1 MTDKKDKPSIPS
13 FNMNSMN
20 AGMFGLAIPMPFP
33 VFAPQVMPMR
43 MMPPLWPPNNA
54 FMQGYMEAVSAGMAQ
69 AIDQST
75 VTGKTEQSGNFK
87 TGLSN
92 RDGTSK
98 GSCSTSL
105 SSSGLDN
112 VSNHIDTNQFLTDH
126 GKQQG
131 NNLPQFPNTP
141 LLLPFGGFFPFG
153 SYLPYFNQNAALV
166 NGFAGEQG
174 TESETRTAEETFTE
188 DLKNSSPLQS
198 LEVTREP
205 LQLDHGDKQEEQSP
219 VISVKRSEEN
229 AESASVQNSCSVD
242 ASDTNSEEMDVA
254 QILINF
260 MPVPVISGAKQ
271 GAGGSSDKS
280 EAVRSP
286 SVIKENVYV
295 SASSPAVVEDA
306 LPVSETVVKS
316 ASASKMTYAE
326 ISAKTVLT
334 SAKAL
339 SPSCEAS
346 VIKDVSPSSV
356 VVAKDLAGKLTEE
369 DCKPQQNVAKSES
382 DLVIQCNNNNNNY
395 IDYNDVEMTENSGQK
410 HGVEVSVP
418 ATSSSMVPSLSPQQP
433 KETQECQ
440 TSVITYVKNESPGN
454 VSIRSNECTEHKS
467 VELAALEPKSLEYQQ
482 GTSSDDE
489 MAIPTV
495 DDLLKGDVGSDK
507 STYKCEVC
515 AQLFRSS
522 LGLQK
527 HLEFHTDDGQH
538 YTCTICF
545 QPFKEAK
552 TLEGHIAL
560 HMRKRPHKCSF
571 CPKAFRDPG
580 SLQKHVRVHTGEKP
594 YKCTSCYQSFAEYSS
609 LRKHLRVHTGEQPY
623 RCQYCSKA
631 FSISGN
637 LQRHVLIH
645 TGERPY
651 KCSFC
656 PKAFNNPSHLR
667 RHVKNLHFKGEATTG
682 VVEDM
687 ISAIQGEIS
696 AQVKKPEELNFQEG
710 IQPVEHIVELS
721 SSS

>member
-1 MTDKKDKPSIPS
+1 MTDKKGKPSIPP
-13 FNMNSMN
+13 FNMNPMN
-20 AGMFGLAIPMPFP
+20 TGMFGIAIPMPFP
-33 VFAPQVMPMR
+33 VFAPQMMPMR
-43 MMPPLWPPNNA
+43 MMPPVWPPSNA
-54 FMQGYMEAVSAGMAQ
+54 FMQQYMEAISSGMTQ
-69 AIDQST
+69 AMGRST
-75 VTGKTEQSGNFK
+75 VTGKEQSNN
-87 TGLSN
+87 TETALSN
-92 RDGTSK
+92 GDETSM

-105 SSSGLDN
+105 SPSGLGN
-112 VSNHIDTNQFLTDH
+112 ASNHIGTNQLIADH
-126 GKQQG
+126 SKRQG

-141 LLLPFGGFFPFG
+141 LLFPFGGFFPWG
-153 SYLPYFNQNAALV
+153 SYLPSYFNQTAAV
-166 NGFAGEQG
+166 NEFASKQGE
-174 TESETRTAEETFTE
+174 ESESHTEEEIFTE
-188 DLKNSSPLQS
+188 DLRNNSPLETM
-198 LEVTREP
+198 EVSRKQ
-205 LQLDHGDKQEEQSP
+205 LQPDYGDKQEEQSP
-219 VISVKRSEEN
+219 VTSDKPSEEN
-229 AESASVQNSCSVD
+229 TESASVQNSSSVD
-242 ASDTNSEEMDVA
+242 ISDTNSAEMDVA

-271 GAGGSSDKS
+271 DAVNSSDKS
-280 EAVRSP
+280 AATSSQ
-286 SVIKENVYV
+286 SVIEENV
-295 SASSPAVVEDA
+295 SLNASNPAVIESA
-306 LPVSETVVKS
+306 LPVRETVVTS
-316 ASASKMTYAE
+316 ASPSKVTPAE
-326 ISAKTVLT
+326 SLAKTMPT
-334 SAKAL
+334 SARTP
-339 SPSCEAS
+339 SPCCEA
-346 VIKDVSPSSV
+346 VLEDVSPSSV
-356 VVAKDLAGKLTEE
+356 TKDLTGKLTKE
-369 DCKPQQNVAKSES
+369 DSKSQPNVTKSQNDIA
-382 DLVIQCNNNNNNY
+382 IQCNNNY
-395 IDYNDVEMTENSGQK
+395 IEYNDVEMTENSGQK
-410 HGVEVSVP
+410 HGVNVTPPVP
-418 ATSSSMVPSLSPQQP
+418 SSSIVLPLNSKQP
-433 KETQECQ
+433 KETQEGQ
-440 TSVITYVKNESPGN
+440 SSVISFITNEPLVD
-454 VSIRSNECTEHKS
+454 VSMPSTECTENKS
-467 VELAALEPKSLEYQQ
+467 VELVALAPKSLEYQQ

-489 MAIPTV
+489 VAIPTV
-495 DDLLKGDVGSDK
+495 DDLLKGDVGSEK

-545 QPFKEAK
+545 QLFKEAK
-552 TLEGHIAL
+552 TLEDHIAL

-687 ISAIQGEIS
+687 ISAIQGEIRT
-696 AQVKKPEELNFQEG
+696 QVKKADELNFQEG
-710 IQPVEHIVELS
+710 IQPVEQVVELS
-721 SSS
+721 SS

>member
-1 MTDKKDKPSIPS
+1 MTDKKDKPSIPA
-13 FNMNSMN
+13 FNMNTMN

-43 MMPPLWPPNNA
+43 MIPPLWPPNSA
-54 FMQGYMEAVSAGMAQ
+54 FMQQYMEAISAGMAQ
-69 AIDQST
+69 AMGQST
-75 VTGKTEQSGNFK
+75 VNGKEQCGKTA
-87 TGLSN
+87 LSN
-92 RDGTSK
+92 GDETSV
-98 GSCSTSL
+98 GFSSTSL

-112 VSNHIDTNQFLTDH
+112 ASNQIDTSQLLTDY
-126 GKQQG
+126 GKRQG
-131 NNLPQFPNTP
+131 NNLPQFPNSSF
-141 LLLPFGGFFPFG
+141 LFPFGGFVPFG
-153 SYLPYFNQNAALV
+153 SYLPYFNAPV
-166 NGFAGEQG
+166 NGFANKQG
-174 TESETRTAEETFTE
+174 KDSENHTTEETFTE
-188 DLKNSSPLQS
+188 DLKNYST
-198 LEVTREP
+198 LESMEVSREP
-205 LQLDHGDKQEEQSP
+205 LQHDHGDTQEEQLP
-219 VISVKRSEEN
+219 VKSIKPSEEN
-229 AESASVQNSCSVD
+229 TEASSVQNSCSVD
-242 ASDTNSEEMDVA
+242 VSDTYSPEMDVA
-254 QILINF
+254 EILINF
-260 MPVPVISGAKQ
+260 MHVPVISGTKQ
-271 GAGGSSDKS
+271 GAGDSSEKGAPAS
-280 EAVRSP
+280 SQ
-286 SVIKENVYV
+286 SVIKENVYI
-295 SASSPAVVEDA
+295 SANNPAVVEDA
-306 LPVSETVVKS
+306 LPVSETAVKS
-316 ASASKMTYAE
+316 VSPSNTTSAES
-326 ISAKTVLT
+326 SAKTVPT
-334 SAKAL
+334 SAETF
-339 SPSCEAS
+339 SPSCEA
-346 VIKDVSPSSV
+346 VIEDVSPSR
-356 VVAKDLAGKLTEE
+356 VAVTKDLTEKLTKE
-369 DCKPQQNVAKSES
+369 DCKSQQNVTKPQN
-382 DLVIQCNNNNNNY
+382 DLAIQNNNNY
-395 IDYNDVEMTENSGQK
+395 IVDNDVEMTENSGQNN
-410 HGVEVSVP
+410 GVKVTNPVI
-418 ATSSSMVPSLSPQQP
+418 SSSIVPLVSSQQP
-433 KETQECQ
+433 KETQGGQ
-440 TSVITYVKNESPGN
+440 SSVINYVKNKSQGDVTMHP
-454 VSIRSNECTEHKS
+454 SECTENNS
-467 VELAALEPKSLEYQQ
+467 VELVAVAPKSLEYQQ
-482 GTSSDDE
+482 GTFSDDE
-489 MAIPTV
+489 IAIPTV
-495 DDLLKGDVGSDK
+495 DDLLKGDMGSDK

-545 QPFKEAK
+545 QLFKEAK

-667 RHVKNLHFKGEATTG
+667 RHVKNLHFKGEGTTG

-710 IQPVEHIVELS
+710 IQPVERTVELS
-721 SSS
+721 SS